1 MKNKSV
7 IVWSFVVFMMLS
19 GCGPHGKLAS
29 IEPGVNLEP
38 PQDSATRPK
47 GLNTTGELE
56 DEAGYKL
63 RPLEIEMKAGK
74 PYLPVGAAINTKAGK
89 VPLQEVIKVLAGL
102 KGLSVTWAD
111 DVKPGELVDPDIR
124 PEDDFWDALDNI
136 LRQLDYFYEVSGNT
150 IVLKYKETKNYYLSM
165 PSLSEEFSTT
175 IGGDMLPD
183 TGGEGAEAGLKAE
196 AELTI
201 ESAEFKFWDDV
212 EKALSQIVKCSDCP
226 EPIIDRV
233 LGMITLSAPKQIHK
247 DVEKYL
253 SLLETEAYKQVV
265 IEAKIIEVALSEQH
279 ETGVDW
285 SNIFKSRK
293 FSGQVRFGS
302 ETEGLIWNSEDHFN
316 VGDFLREITIT
327 SPEDWE
333 GVVSAFE
340 EYGDTTLISNPK
352 INLLN
357 GHGAVLSAGEQ
368 TVYLTGCNVTTTES
382 GVTTSSPEIGAVTQ
396 GLTMGVKANIMG
408 DDEVILYLFPAITR
422 LLDLK
427 NISNTNCG
435 VVQAPETSVRE
446 MATFAKVKDRELL
459 IIGGLIQK
467 RDQVDNSKVPILG
480 DIPLLGK
487 AFQYESSTELSTELV
502 IIIKP
507 RILPFAGAFA
517 ERTDWIDQDLEFQA
531 FIERSK
537 KN

>member
-7 IVWSFVVFMMLS
+7 IAWSFIVFTMLA
-19 GCGPHGKLAS
+19 GCTSHKKLAS
-29 IEPGVNLEP
+29 VEPGIKLEP
-38 PQDSATRPK
+38 PRDSAARPK
-47 GLNTTGELE
+47 DLDIAGELE

-89 VPLQEVIKVLAGL
+89 VPLQEVIKALAGL

-136 LRQLDYFYEVSGNT
+136 LRQLDYYYELSANT
-150 IVLKYKETKNYYLSM
+150 IVLKYKETKRYYLSM
-165 PSLSEEFSTT
+165 PSLSEEFTTT
-175 IGGDMLPD
+175 IGGDMLPEM
-183 TGGEGAEAGLKAE
+183 GGEGEDAGLKAE
-196 AELTI
+196 AELKI
-201 ESAEFKFWDDV
+201 ESAEYVFWDDL
-212 EKALSQIVKCSDCP
+212 EKALAQLVKCSDCP
-226 EPIIDRV
+226 APIVDRV
-233 LGMITLSAPKQIHK
+233 IGMITISAPKEIHRN
-247 DVEKYL
+247 VERYL
-253 SLLETEAYKQVV
+253 TSLKTEAYKQVV
-265 IEAKIIEVALSEQH
+265 IEAKIIEVALSEQY
-279 ETGVDW
+279 EAGVDW
-285 SNIFKSRK
+285 SNIFKNRG
-293 FSGQVRFGS
+293 FSGQVTFGS
-302 ETEGLIWNSEDHFN
+302 ETEGLIYDSEDHFN
-316 VGDFLREITIT
+316 VGDFIRDITIT
-327 SPEDWE
+327 SPESWE
-333 GVVSAFE
+333 LIVSAFE

-382 GVTTSSPEIGAVTQ
+382 GVTTSSPEIGAVTE
-396 GLTMGVKANIMG
+396 GLTMGVKANIMN
-408 DDEVILYLFPAITR
+408 DDEVILYVFPALTR

-446 MATFAKVKDRELL
+446 MATFAKVKDGELL

-467 RDQVDNSKVPILG
+467 RDQVDKSKVPILG

-487 AFQYESSTELSTELV
+487 AFQYESSMELSTELV

-507 RILPFAGAFA
+507 RILISAGFFA
-517 ERTDWIDQDLEFQA
+517 ERADWRDQDLKFQA
-531 FIERSK
+531 FSKER
-537 KN
+537 KNN